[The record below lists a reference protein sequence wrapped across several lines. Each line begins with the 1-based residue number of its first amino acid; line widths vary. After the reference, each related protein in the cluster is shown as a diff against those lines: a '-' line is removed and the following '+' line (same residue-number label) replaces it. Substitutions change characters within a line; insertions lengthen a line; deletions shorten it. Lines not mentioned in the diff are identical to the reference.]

1 MAFGKLSDE
10 GDDQPLSEINMI
22 PMIDVMLVL
31 LIVFMIT
38 APLLTNAVKL
48 ELPEASSQLNQPDK
62 QDINLAIDGAGK
74 IYWNDQQ
81 VDEAALVR
89 LMDGVDAVVNL
100 VGVLHS
106 DPALPYGPAFKRA
119 HVDLP
124 QIIVS
129 ACKKA
134 GVRRLVHMSA
144 LKAAA
149 DYLRFFPSHNSQLP
163 PLREARLPASSRAIA
178 ETG

>member
-62 QDINLAIDGAGK
+62 QEINLAIDGAGK
-74 IYWNDQQ
+74 IYWNDQE
-81 VDEAALVR
+81 VDEAALLARMESAGQAEGEQPEIQLRIDRKVEYGIIAR
-89 LMDGVDAVVNL
+89 VMAQASRHG
-100 VGVLHS
+100 LHKI
-106 DPALPYGPAFKRA
+106 AF
-119 HVDLP
+119 
-124 QIIVS
+124 VS
-129 ACKKA
+129 Q
-134 GVRRLVHMSA
+134 
-144 LKAAA
+144 
-149 DYLRFFPSHNSQLP
+149 PEP
-163 PLREARLPASSRAIA
+163 
-178 ETG
+178 

>member
-62 QDINLAIDGAGK
+62 QEINLAIDGAGK

-81 VDEAALVR
+81 VDEAALLTRMESAGQAEGELPEIQLRIDRKVEYGIIAR
-89 LMDGVDAVVNL
+89 VMAQASRHG
-100 VGVLHS
+100 LHKI
-106 DPALPYGPAFKRA
+106 AF
-119 HVDLP
+119 
-124 QIIVS
+124 VS
-129 ACKKA
+129 Q
-134 GVRRLVHMSA
+134 
-144 LKAAA
+144 
-149 DYLRFFPSHNSQLP
+149 PEP
-163 PLREARLPASSRAIA
+163 
-178 ETG
+178 